1 METEVLSKF
10 KYEISDENNSD
21 NFAIEYE
28 ILPAFEKDK
37 LDPRITDIAKKIAE
51 IDAQSEELNSKIDA
65 LNSEIER
72 LTNHADI
79 FDYLVAVVSGIIA
92 GMVDSFSVGE
102 TEIDKEK
109 IQKTLEEKY
118 HTAHDSGYKHKT
130 DAGNWIDSAMFHRL
144 DDLAHHPTLLGL
156 VASILSRYLRLVI
169 FIDGS
174 DGKPH
179 IFFSDTSS
187 GNTEK
192 REIKDLMKVWIGAI
206 IGGICLWLVHV
217 AEKKYE
223 EINDEEM
230 PKPLKKIVRT
240 IGSMP
245 MIIEILKAVDVWVG
259 HMMSDVS
266 TSQGIPGIF
275 LSLLKELSVL
285 PFLRNT
291 DFKVKVDKLYLQGK
305 NNISE
310 WGGVVFTAAKKQA
323 IPVLIN
329 ETITRS
335 FYFVRH
341 LIEEYRVHNEW
352 KSINWENVIPFR
364 NRTIVRMLTIS
375 SGTFTAI
382 DLADAAIRSTIE
394 AGPPT
399 TPAFWSKFVLKINF
413 VGIGRFAIAIGTDV
427 GMGIKRQKLI
437 KERLQYR
444 SENGILQNAKLF
456 YMQEEMWIE
465 AVDTEKA
472 IYDLCN
478 TTEKAM
484 LYFVES
490 CNEITDSLEKIQQ
503 IDTTEIE
510 KKNPGLISDLNY
522 ILKWGRKK

>member
-1 METEVLSKF
+1 METDVLTKF
-10 KYEISDENNSD
+10 KCQISDENSSD
-21 NFAIEYE
+21 DFQIEYE
-28 ILPAFEKDK
+28 ILPAFDKDK
-37 LDPRITDIAKKIAE
+37 LDPRITEISKKIAE
-51 IDAQSEELNSKIDA
+51 IDAQSKVLNLKIES
-65 LNSEIER
+65 LNTEIER
-72 LTNHADI
+72 LTNHADVL
-79 FDYLVAVVSGIIA
+79 DYLVAVVSGIIA
-92 GMVDSFSVGE
+92 GMVDSFFVGE
-102 TEIDKEK
+102 TEIDKDK

-130 DAGNWIDSAMFHRL
+130 EDEHWIDSAMFHRL

-179 IFFSDTSS
+179 VFFSDTSS
-187 GNTEK
+187 GDTKK
-192 REIKDLMKVWIGAI
+192 REIKDLMKAWVGAI
-206 IGGICLWLVHV
+206 IGGVCLWLVHV

-223 EINDEEM
+223 EVNDEEM
-230 PKPLKKIVRT
+230 PKPLKKIVRA

-266 TSQGIPGIF
+266 TSQGIPGFF

-285 PFLRNT
+285 PLLRNT
-291 DFKVKVDKLYLQGK
+291 DFKVKVDKLYLQGEK
-305 NNISE
+305 NLSE
-310 WGGVVFTAAKKQA
+310 WGGVVFTAAKKQS

-341 LIEEYRVHNEW
+341 LVEEYKEHNEW
-352 KSINWENVIPFR
+352 KSVNWENVIPFR

-413 VGIGRFAIAIGTDV
+413 VGIGRFAIAVGTDV

-444 SENGILQNAKLF
+444 CENSILQNAKIYYL
-456 YMQEEMWIE
+456 QEEMWIE
-465 AVDTEKA
+465 AIDTQKAINELCDITEK
-472 IYDLCN
+472 
-478 TTEKAM
+478 TM

-490 CNEITDSLEKIQQ
+490 CNEIKASLDKIQN
-503 IDTTEIE
+503 IDTAKIE
-510 KKNPGLISDLNY
+510 KNNPGLISDLNY

>member
-1 METEVLSKF
+1 MENEVLTKF
-10 KYEISDENNSD
+10 KYQLQDINDD
-21 NFAIEYE
+21 FQIEYE

-37 LDPRITDIAKKIAE
+37 LDPRIIDISKKIAE
-51 IDAQSEELNSKIDA
+51 IDAQSEELNIKIES

-79 FDYLVAVVSGIIA
+79 LDYTVAVVSGIIA
-92 GMVDSFSVGE
+92 GMVDSFFVGE
-102 TEIDKEK
+102 TDLDKEK

-118 HTAHDSGYKHKT
+118 HTAHDNGFTHTTK
-130 DAGNWIDSAMFHRL
+130 DGNNIDSPMYHRL

-156 VASILSRYLRLVI
+156 VASILCRYLRLVI

-187 GNTEK
+187 GDTKK
-192 REIKDLMKVWIGAI
+192 REIKDLMKAWVGAI
-206 IGGICLWLVHV
+206 IGGVCLWLAYV

-230 PKPLKKIVRT
+230 PKSLKKIVKT

-275 LSLLKELSVL
+275 LSLLKELSML
-285 PFLRNT
+285 PIFKKS
-291 DFKVKVDKLYLQGK
+291 DFRVYVDKLYRQGEH
-305 NNISE
+305 NLNE
-310 WGGVVFTAAKKQA
+310 WGGVIFTAAKKQA

-341 LIEEYRVHNEW
+341 LVEEYKEHNDW
-352 KSINWENVIPFR
+352 KSVNWENVIPFR

-427 GMGIKRQKLI
+427 GMGVKRQKLI

-444 SENGILQNAKLF
+444 CENSILQNTKIF
-456 YMQEEMWIE
+456 YLQEEMWIE
-465 AVDTEKA
+465 AIDTQKA
-472 IYDLCN
+472 INDLCE
-478 TTEKAM
+478 TTEKTM

-490 CNEITDSLEKIQQ
+490 CNEIKETLEKIQN
-503 IDTTEIE
+503 IDTTQIE
-510 KKNPGLISDLNY
+510 KNNPGLVSDLNY